1 MPQAKLMVADLAFAS
16 KEAVAPLSRIERVLH
31 PWSAFAIMPVFAL
44 ANAGVRIQVE
54 DIGAPVSIAVAS
66 GLFFGKAV
74 GIFGASWLTVK
85 LGWATR
91 PAGVTWPI
99 LAGAA
104 FLGGIGFTMA
114 LFIAS
119 LGLSGEQLVAAKIGV
134 IIGSFCSAVVGM
146 SILTAVTKKG

>member
-1 MPQAKLMVADLAFAS
+1 M
-16 KEAVAPLSRIERVLH
+16 
-31 PWSAFAIMPVFAL
+31 
-44 ANAGVRIQVE
+44 
-54 DIGAPVSIAVAS
+54 GAPVSIAVAA
-66 GLFFGKAV
+66 GLFFGKAF
-74 GIFGASWLTVK
+74 GIFGASFITVK

-99 LAGAA
+99 LGGAA

-119 LGLSGEQLVAAKIGV
+119 LGLSGDQLVAAKIGV

-146 SILTAVTKKG
+146 LILTAVTKKG